1 MLMNT
6 AEWLEEGLV
15 ARRQE
20 LEKKVSIAFFE
31 WLGSQFT
38 EYNSTLADQFYP
50 FFWVWYVKRN

>member
-1 MLMNT
+1 MNT

-31 WLGSQFT
+31 WLDYNFR
-38 EYNSTLADQFYP
+38 EYDSSLADQFYP
-50 FFWVWYVKRN
+50 FFWVCYIKRN